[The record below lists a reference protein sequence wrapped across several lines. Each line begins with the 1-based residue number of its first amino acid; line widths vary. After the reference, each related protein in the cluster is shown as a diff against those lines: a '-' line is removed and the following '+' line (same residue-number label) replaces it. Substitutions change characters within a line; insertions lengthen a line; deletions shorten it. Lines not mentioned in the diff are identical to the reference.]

1 MRTSPTKETNSEDKW
16 AESQEELDRWGMR
29 VVEVS
34 KEQGSDEEEARR
46 RMAILE
52 QVRRAAA
59 ELYQ

>member
-1 MRTSPTKETNSEDKW
+1 MRTSPTKQTDSEDKW
-16 AESQEELDRWGMR
+16 AEAQEELDRWGMR

-34 KEQGSDEEEARR
+34 KEQGFDEEEARR